1 MSISPSLTALGSLNL
16 DMIVQTDRLPTAGE
30 TLTGGRFTSLP
41 GGKGANVAL
50 AAQRLGAR
58 VTFIAA
64 HGDDDYARQA
74 LHYLN
79 KSGVDLSG
87 LIALPHEHTGVA
99 FINVADD
106 GENQIA
112 VASGAN
118 AALKA
123 EDLPPL
129 KSDALITQFEIP
141 LTTIAAAIKDFEG
154 FVSLNASP
162 VMDVP
167 PAIFTRA
174 DLIIVNEG
182 EYTAYQNA
190 LEGFQGYLA
199 ITLGAHGA
207 RLVKHGHIIAQAVP
221 PSVNVIDTTGAGDS
235 FAAALTL
242 ALLEKQSPQDAINFA
257 CAVGA
262 LTATRLGTQ
271 SAAPMRSDVTDLLE
285 TMA

>member
-162 VMDVP
+162 VMNVP

-207 RLVKHGHIIAQAVP
+207 RLVKHGRIIAQAVP